1 MGRRLASEI
10 YARYDDAEEAV
21 LEWDLSNRMETLSNK
36 DLNNVADK
44 LQTGT
49 PAGAKE
55 VTGNVS

>member
-1 MGRRLASEI
+1 MPRNDE
-10 YARYDDAEEAV
+10 AEEAV

-36 DLNNVADK
+36 DLNKVADK

-49 PAGAKE
+49 PAGTKE